1 MVWRRSGHAAL
12 KCAATNAIPTRFWLN
27 FRKSLIEIGDQ
38 VFHVFDADR

>member
-1 MVWRRSGHAAL
+1 MVWRRSGLGAPQ
-12 KCAATNAIPTRFWLN
+12 CAATSTIPTRFWLN